1 MFGRY
6 SFADYTRNGPT
17 AFGQGGGQELVTLG
31 GDSKVRNQSLAIG
44 ADRTIGSNMMADV
57 RIGYFKYKVAVLP
70 FDFGTTPATAAGIPG
85 LNTGDDF
92 TSGLFGGF
100 VEGSRGF
107 NFGSGLGVNRCNCPL
122 DEDEKQ
128 FQAVG
133 NLTKLMGNHT
143 VKFGIDIRHATNL
156 RVPSDRHR
164 SGELTFNTDR
174 TRGPDGG
181 GLGLATFLLGD
192 VTHFGRYTS
201 PFTDAGERQWRH
213 FYYAQDTWRATQRV
227 TLNYGLRLDVINPQT
242 VSDDGRGGFTLA
254 SVSDGSVQI
263 PSPTILVAGV
273 GGVPL
278 NGGVQNTMNWAP
290 RVGIAYQ
297 LNERTVIRGGY
308 GRSYDIG
315 VFGSL
320 FGHTVTQNLPVLSAQ
335 DLSGANNFDA
345 VFNLAQGPPA
355 PTFPA
360 PNANGTIPLPSGI
373 FARVLPDK
381 QRLPTV
387 DAYNITVQRELG
399 PLMSFEVA
407 YVGNHS
413 PRMFAGDNPD
423 DNPNQ
428 PTLVGFPSIP
438 RDQRRP
444 FFAQYGWNQD
454 LAVYCNCASNR
465 YDSLQT
471 KFTRRFSG
479 GYSVYAQY
487 TLQRERQHGDDQFFI
502 VPDLEYGPADW
513 DRVHAFSIA
522 TTYEL
527 PWMKTNPVLGGW
539 QFNQNTII
547 QSGLPYNVTYRDA
560 GADRDVGPNR
570 PNLIGDPSGP
580 GNRDQWFN
588 TTPIGSAGSAFARP
602 AVGTFGDLPRND
614 LRGPGY
620 WRMDASLFKRIKF
633 NDKAVELR
641 IESVNVLN
649 HVNLGNPD
657 SEIGVPGNNNAN
669 AGRITSTAFF
679 GADPQR
685 NFQFAVKFIF

>member
-1 MFGRY
+1 
-6 SFADYTRNGPT
+6 
-17 AFGQGGGQELVTLG
+17 
-31 GDSKVRNQSLAIG
+31 
-44 ADRTIGSNMMADV
+44 
-57 RIGYFKYKVAVLP
+57 
-70 FDFGTTPATAAGIPG
+70 
-85 LNTGDDF
+85 
-92 TSGLFGGF
+92 
-100 VEGSRGF
+100 
-107 NFGSGLGVNRCNCPL
+107 
-122 DEDEKQ
+122 
-128 FQAVG
+128 
-133 NLTKLMGNHT
+133 
-143 VKFGIDIRHATNL
+143 
-156 RVPSDRHR
+156 
-164 SGELTFNTDR
+164 
-174 TRGPDGG
+174 
-181 GLGLATFLLGD
+181 
-192 VTHFGRYTS
+192 
-201 PFTDAGERQWRH
+201 
-213 FYYAQDTWRATQRV
+213 
-227 TLNYGLRLDVINPQT
+227 
-242 VSDDGRGGFTLA
+242 
-254 SVSDGSVQI
+254 
-263 PSPTILVAGV
+263 V
-273 GGVPL
+273 GGVPS
-278 NGGVQNTMNWAP
+278 NGGVQNSFNWAP
-290 RVGIAYQ
+290 RVGAAYQ
-297 LNERTVIRGGY
+297 VNDRTVIRGGY

-335 DLSGANNFDA
+335 DLSGPNSFDA

-355 PTFPA
+355 ASFPA
-360 PNANGTIPLPSGI
+360 PGSDGQLPLPAGI

-428 PTLVGFPSIP
+428 PTLVGFPNIP

-539 QFNQNTII
+539 QFNQNTVI

-588 TTPIGSAGSAFARP
+588 TTPIGSPGSAFARP